1 MLSKNEEKQLR
12 QALSRTFLEGYPNP
26 DRRGCPGYDILRA
39 IASGKL
45 TLEEA
50 EPWIQHLSSCSPCTQ
65 DFSEIRKNLRIRT
78 VRRFSAIAAAVVLFI
93 SVLCWIFLRRN
104 FEPVRFE
111 EASLDLTGR
120 GTIRGPEENPTSPP
134 LQLPKADLDLTVYL
148 PLGSAP
154 GNYDIQVVRESG
166 QPLWSAQGE
175 VKIENYKS
183 TLHVRAN
190 LSHLK
195 PGLYLLAIRPRRWD
209 WSYYPLVLK

>member
-1 MLSKNEEKQLR
+1 MLSKKEEKQLR

-26 DRRGCPGYDILRA
+26 DRRDCPGYDVLRA

-65 DFSEIRKNLRIRT
+65 EFSQIRKNLRKRT
-78 VRRFSAIAAAVVLFI
+78 VRRFSAIAATVVLVI

-104 FEPVRFE
+104 FEPVRLE
-111 EASLDLTGR
+111 KASLDLTGR

-190 LSHLK
+190 LSHLTS
-195 PGLYLLAIRPRRWD
+195 GLYLLAIRPRGWD
-209 WSYYPLVLK
+209 WTYYPLVLK

>member
-1 MLSKNEEKQLR
+1 VLSKKEEKQLR

-26 DRRGCPGYDILRA
+26 DRRDCPGYDVLRA

-65 DFSEIRKNLRIRT
+65 EFSQIRKNLRKRT
-78 VRRFSAIAAAVVLFI
+78 VRRFSAIAATVVLVI

-104 FEPVRFE
+104 FEPVRLE
-111 EASLDLTGR
+111 KASLDLTGR

-190 LSHLK
+190 LSHLTS
-195 PGLYLLAIRPRRWD
+195 GLYLLAIRPRGWD
-209 WSYYPLVLK
+209 WTYYPLVLK